1 MNNKVRELYNSNL
14 IKKPRTIGDIHYEYL
29 EKKERIKKKNQ
40 EIKCRMKKV
49 QEIILT

>member
-1 MNNKVRELYNSNL
+1 MNNKVRELYSSTMY
-14 IKKPRTIGDIHYEYL
+14 KKPRTIGDIHYEYL
-29 EKKERIKKKNQ
+29 ERMERIKKKNK

>member
-29 EKKERIKKKNQ
+29 E
-40 EIKCRMKKV
+40 
-49 QEIILT
+49 